1 MSPTKDVKME
11 VDEGR
16 PDESRRVV
24 AKEEATPDEEDAVEY

>member
-1 MSPTKDVKME
+1 ME